1 MRRSTVTEVSAVNDD
16 EGRVDAAAEF
26 DAFYTLTAT
35 RVMRQLVLLTG
46 DVAEAWAQARSN
58 IRDVGQAL

>member
-26 DAFYTLTAT
+26 DTFYTLSAT
-35 RVMRQLVLLTG
+35 
-46 DVAEAWAQARSN
+46 E
-58 IRDVGQAL
+58 